1 MNKTWIKEH
10 WLEILL
16 CVGIVIQ
23 IGALAV
29 FNLTRLP
36 YESNYDSSC
45 AYAQIVEMWR
55 QKRILLKDWAYQTTL
70 GIDSPVLLGALF
82 YGITKN
88 AFTAFG
94 LANIVTV
101 IVYACLFYDILKQ
114 ADVKKNMRL
123 LAVLFLLTPYSTGQ
137 LGYMPMLFTSAG
149 SYAYKLLVPLLLI
162 DILVRMHKGQEIK
175 KYWYLIL
182 FATFFVFD
190 TAVSSGEYIV
200 TVIVYACL
208 FYDILKQ
215 ADVKKNMRLLAVL
228 FLLTPY
234 STGQLGYMPM
244 LFTSAGSYAYKLL
257 VPLLLIDI
265 LVRMHKGQE
274 IKKYW
279 YLILFATFFVFDTAV
294 SSGEYILLCAVLPLI
309 GYEILHVLIGNDIKQ
324 IFNKRLGFLI
334 LESAIYV
341 VGIKVGR
348 RTGIIESVGSQMM
361 LTKAKHFPSVIAK
374 CLTGIFQLFGGIP
387 DYEDIPVTQTYGMMY
402 LFRFFLAAVILAS
415 WIYLL
420 KHLKENEKYK
430 ELVGMITCIF
440 AVNLIVLIFANVNYA
455 TKTFEYR
462 YHLISMIPMILLTSI
477 AASDLWEKRKLLEQT
492 IVLVTIVLLLFVNV
506 YDYKN
511 YMRDCYNYQGD
522 MQGITLTAEQ
532 EGVHLII
539 TIGSE
544 SISMGRCMRNVN
556 PNVEISTWGGYNH
569 GVGWGASTYYF
580 DNAHLKTPYMV
591 LMTQKEY
598 ELMPK
603 QIAKQLEEVQVFG
616 IFRLY
621 RVKENVL
628 DGDNTLPQSGTNRD
642 FCYSSGYEYWGKMES
657 DGNVLSSGKK
667 ETVLRS
673 NKKKIEKDAT
683 YDIVVHYEVI
693 QAKEDSAATFRVRNA
708 QDEIIAEQEMPKDAT
723 KITIKDVSVITGM
736 EWVRYRINAEK
747 GSKIRIRSIETIAQ

>member
-1 MNKTWIKEH
+1 MMNKTWIKEH

-70 GIDSPVLLGALF
+70 GIDSPVLLGVLF

-101 IVYACLFYDILKQ
+101 IVYAF
-114 ADVKKNMRL
+114 
-123 LAVLFLLTPYSTGQ
+123 
-137 LGYMPMLFTSAG
+137 
-149 SYAYKLLVPLLLI
+149 
-162 DILVRMHKGQEIK
+162 
-175 KYWYLIL
+175 
-182 FATFFVFD
+182 
-190 TAVSSGEYIV
+190 
-200 TVIVYACL
+200 L

-673 NKKKIEKDAT
+673 NKKKIEKDAA
-683 YDIVVHYEVI
+683 YDIVVHYEVLKS
-693 QAKEDSAATFRVRNA
+693 KEDSAATFRVRNA
-708 QDEIIAEQEMPKDAT
+708 QDEIIAEQEMPSDAT

>member
-101 IVYACLFYDILKQ
+101 IVYAF
-114 ADVKKNMRL
+114 
-123 LAVLFLLTPYSTGQ
+123 
-137 LGYMPMLFTSAG
+137 
-149 SYAYKLLVPLLLI
+149 
-162 DILVRMHKGQEIK
+162 
-175 KYWYLIL
+175 
-182 FATFFVFD
+182 
-190 TAVSSGEYIV
+190 
-200 TVIVYACL
+200 L

-455 TKTFEYR
+455 AETFEYR

-591 LMTQKEY
+591 LMTQKDY
-598 ELMPK
+598 ELMPT
-603 QIAKQLEEVQVFG
+603 QIAKQLEEVQTFG
-616 IFRLY
+616 LFQLY

-673 NKKKIEKDAT
+673 NKKKIKRDAT
-683 YDIVVHYEVI
+683 YDMIVHYEVI
-693 QAKEDSAATFRVRNA
+693 QAKEDSAAVFRVRNA

-723 KITIKDVSVITGM
+723 EIRIRDVSVTQSM
-736 EWVRYRINAEK
+736 EWIRYRINAQK
-747 GSKIRIRSIETIAQ
+747 GSKIRIKSIETVAQ

>member
-94 LANIVTV
+94 LAN
-101 IVYACLFYDILKQ
+101 
-114 ADVKKNMRL
+114 
-123 LAVLFLLTPYSTGQ
+123 
-137 LGYMPMLFTSAG
+137 
-149 SYAYKLLVPLLLI
+149 
-162 DILVRMHKGQEIK
+162 
-175 KYWYLIL
+175 
-182 FATFFVFD
+182 
-190 TAVSSGEYIV
+190 IV

-462 YHLISMIPMILLTSI
+462 YHLISMITMILLTSI

>member
-101 IVYACLFYDILKQ
+101 IVYAFLFYDILKQ

-182 FATFFVFD
+182 F
-190 TAVSSGEYIV
+190 G
-200 TVIVYACL
+200 
-208 FYDILKQ
+208 
-215 ADVKKNMRLLAVL
+215 
-228 FLLTPY
+228 
-234 STGQLGYMPM
+234 
-244 LFTSAGSYAYKLL
+244 
-257 VPLLLIDI
+257 
-265 LVRMHKGQE
+265 
-274 IKKYW
+274 
-279 YLILFATFFVFDTAV
+279 TFFVFDTAV

-673 NKKKIEKDAT
+673 NKKKIEKDAA
-683 YDIVVHYEVI
+683 YDIVVYYEVLKS
-693 QAKEDSAATFRVRNA
+693 KEDSAATFRVRNA
-708 QDEIIAEQEMPKDAT
+708 QDEIIAEQEMPSDAT
-723 KITIKDVSVITGM
+723 KITIKDVSVTTGM

>member
-101 IVYACLFYDILKQ
+101 IVYAF
-114 ADVKKNMRL
+114 
-123 LAVLFLLTPYSTGQ
+123 
-137 LGYMPMLFTSAG
+137 
-149 SYAYKLLVPLLLI
+149 
-162 DILVRMHKGQEIK
+162 
-175 KYWYLIL
+175 
-182 FATFFVFD
+182 
-190 TAVSSGEYIV
+190 
-200 TVIVYACL
+200 L

-387 DYEDIPVTQTYGMMY
+387 DYEDIPITQTYGMMY

-455 TKTFEYR
+455 TETFEFR

-511 YMRDCYNYQGD
+511 YMRDCYNDQGD

-616 IFRLY
+616 IFQLY

-673 NKKKIEKDAT
+673 NKKKIEKDAA
-683 YDIVVHYEVI
+683 YDIVVHYEVLKS
-693 QAKEDSAATFRVRNA
+693 KEDSAATFRVRNA

-723 KITIKDVSVITGM
+723 EITIKDVSVITGM

>member
-101 IVYACLFYDILKQ
+101 IVYAF
-114 ADVKKNMRL
+114 
-123 LAVLFLLTPYSTGQ
+123 
-137 LGYMPMLFTSAG
+137 
-149 SYAYKLLVPLLLI
+149 
-162 DILVRMHKGQEIK
+162 
-175 KYWYLIL
+175 
-182 FATFFVFD
+182 
-190 TAVSSGEYIV
+190 
-200 TVIVYACL
+200 L

-598 ELMPK
+598 ELMLK

-673 NKKKIEKDAT
+673 NKKKIKRDAT
-683 YDIVVHYEVI
+683 YDMIVHYEVI
-693 QAKEDSAATFRVRNA
+693 QAKEDNAAVFRIRNA
-708 QDEIIAEQEMPKDAT
+708 QDEIIAEQEMPSDAT
-723 KITIKDVSVITGM
+723 EIRIRDVSVTQSM
-736 EWVRYRINAEK
+736 EWIRYRINAQK
-747 GSKIRIRSIETIAQ
+747 GSKIRIKSIETVAQ

>member
-162 DILVRMHKGQEIK
+162 DILVRMHKGQK
-175 KYWYLIL
+175 
-182 FATFFVFD
+182 
-190 TAVSSGEYIV
+190 
-200 TVIVYACL
+200 
-208 FYDILKQ
+208 
-215 ADVKKNMRLLAVL
+215 
-228 FLLTPY
+228 
-234 STGQLGYMPM
+234 
-244 LFTSAGSYAYKLL
+244 
-257 VPLLLIDI
+257 
-265 LVRMHKGQE
+265 

-324 IFNKRLGFLI
+324 IFSKRLGFLI

-420 KHLKENEKYK
+420 KHLNENEKYK

-455 TKTFEYR
+455 TETFEFR

-511 YMRDCYNYQGD
+511 YMKDCYNYQGD
-522 MQGITLTAEQ
+522 MQGITFTAEQ

-616 IFRLY
+616 IFQLY

-673 NKKKIEKDAT
+673 NKKKIEKDAA
-683 YDIVVHYEVI
+683 YDIVVHYEVLKS
-693 QAKEDSAATFRVRNA
+693 KEDSAATFRVRNA

-723 KITIKDVSVITGM
+723 EITIKDVSVITGM

>member
-190 TAVSSGEYIV
+190 TAVSSGEYI
-200 TVIVYACL
+200 
-208 FYDILKQ
+208 
-215 ADVKKNMRLLAVL
+215 
-228 FLLTPY
+228 
-234 STGQLGYMPM
+234 
-244 LFTSAGSYAYKLL
+244 
-257 VPLLLIDI
+257 
-265 LVRMHKGQE
+265 
-274 IKKYW
+274 
-279 YLILFATFFVFDTAV
+279 
-294 SSGEYILLCAVLPLI
+294 LLCAVLPLV

-430 ELVGMITCIF
+430 GLGGRITCIF

-539 TIGSE
+539 AIGSE

-603 QIAKQLEEVQVFG
+603 QIAKQLEEVQTFG
-616 IFRLY
+616 LFQLY

-673 NKKKIEKDAT
+673 NKKKIKRDAT
-683 YDIVVHYEVI
+683 YDMIVHYEVI
-693 QAKEDSAATFRVRNA
+693 QAKEDSAAVFRVRNA

-723 KITIKDVSVITGM
+723 EIRIRDVSVTQSM
-736 EWVRYRINAEK
+736 EWIRYRINAQK
-747 GSKIRIRSIETIAQ
+747 GSKIRIKSIETVAQ

>member
-70 GIDSPVLLGALF
+70 GIDSPVLLGVLF

-101 IVYACLFYDILKQ
+101 IVYAF
-114 ADVKKNMRL
+114 
-123 LAVLFLLTPYSTGQ
+123 
-137 LGYMPMLFTSAG
+137 
-149 SYAYKLLVPLLLI
+149 
-162 DILVRMHKGQEIK
+162 
-175 KYWYLIL
+175 
-182 FATFFVFD
+182 
-190 TAVSSGEYIV
+190 
-200 TVIVYACL
+200 L

-462 YHLISMIPMILLTSI
+462 YQHDTDDPADLHCSI
-477 AASDLWEKRKLLEQT
+477 GLMGKEK
-492 IVLVTIVLLLFVNV
+492 
-506 YDYKN
+506 
-511 YMRDCYNYQGD
+511 
-522 MQGITLTAEQ
+522 TLRAD
-532 EGVHLII
+532 H
-539 TIGSE
+539 
-544 SISMGRCMRNVN
+544 C
-556 PNVEISTWGGYNH
+556 
-569 GVGWGASTYYF
+569 
-580 DNAHLKTPYMV
+580 
-591 LMTQKEY
+591 
-598 ELMPK
+598 
-603 QIAKQLEEVQVFG
+603 
-616 IFRLY
+616 
-621 RVKENVL
+621 
-628 DGDNTLPQSGTNRD
+628 
-642 FCYSSGYEYWGKMES
+642 SGY
-657 DGNVLSSGKK
+657 D
-667 ETVLRS
+667 RS
-673 NKKKIEKDAT
+673 F
-683 YDIVVHYEVI
+683 IVC
-693 QAKEDSAATFRVRNA
+693 QRL
-708 QDEIIAEQEMPKDAT
+708 
-723 KITIKDVSVITGM
+723 
-736 EWVRYRINAEK
+736 
-747 GSKIRIRSIETIAQ
+747 

>member
-101 IVYACLFYDILKQ
+101 IVYAF
-114 ADVKKNMRL
+114 
-123 LAVLFLLTPYSTGQ
+123 
-137 LGYMPMLFTSAG
+137 
-149 SYAYKLLVPLLLI
+149 
-162 DILVRMHKGQEIK
+162 
-175 KYWYLIL
+175 
-182 FATFFVFD
+182 
-190 TAVSSGEYIV
+190 
-200 TVIVYACL
+200 L

-477 AASDLWEKRKLLEQT
+477 AALDLWEKRKLLEQT

-673 NKKKIEKDAT
+673 NKKKIKRDAT
-683 YDIVVHYEVI
+683 YDMIVHYEVI
-693 QAKEDSAATFRVRNA
+693 QAKEDNAAVFRIRNA

-723 KITIKDVSVITGM
+723 EIRIRDVSVTQSM
-736 EWVRYRINAEK
+736 EWIRYRINSQK
-747 GSKIRIRSIETIAQ
+747 GSKIRIKSIETVAQ

>member
-162 DILVRMHKGQEIK
+162 DILVRMHKGQK
-175 KYWYLIL
+175 
-182 FATFFVFD
+182 
-190 TAVSSGEYIV
+190 
-200 TVIVYACL
+200 
-208 FYDILKQ
+208 
-215 ADVKKNMRLLAVL
+215 
-228 FLLTPY
+228 
-234 STGQLGYMPM
+234 
-244 LFTSAGSYAYKLL
+244 
-257 VPLLLIDI
+257 
-265 LVRMHKGQE
+265 

-673 NKKKIEKDAT
+673 NKKKIKRDAT
-683 YDIVVHYEVI
+683 YDMIVHYEVI
-693 QAKEDSAATFRVRNA
+693 QAKEDSAAVFRVRNA

-723 KITIKDVSVITGM
+723 EIRIKDVSVTTGM
-736 EWVRYRINAEK
+736 EWIRYRVNAEK
-747 GSKIRIRSIETIAQ
+747 GSKIRIKSIETIAQ

>member
-101 IVYACLFYDILKQ
+101 IVYAF
-114 ADVKKNMRL
+114 
-123 LAVLFLLTPYSTGQ
+123 
-137 LGYMPMLFTSAG
+137 
-149 SYAYKLLVPLLLI
+149 
-162 DILVRMHKGQEIK
+162 
-175 KYWYLIL
+175 
-182 FATFFVFD
+182 
-190 TAVSSGEYIV
+190 
-200 TVIVYACL
+200 L

-657 DGNVLSSGKK
+657 DGTVLSSGKK

-673 NKKKIEKDAT
+673 NKKKIKRDAT
-683 YDIVVHYEVI
+683 YDMIVHYEVI
-693 QAKEDSAATFRVRNA
+693 QAKEDSAAVFRVRNA

-723 KITIKDVSVITGM
+723 EIRIRDVSVTQSM
-736 EWVRYRINAEK
+736 EWIRYRINAQK
-747 GSKIRIRSIETIAQ
+747 GSKIRIKSIETVAQ

>member
-162 DILVRMHKGQEIK
+162 DILVRMHKGQK
-175 KYWYLIL
+175 
-182 FATFFVFD
+182 
-190 TAVSSGEYIV
+190 
-200 TVIVYACL
+200 
-208 FYDILKQ
+208 
-215 ADVKKNMRLLAVL
+215 
-228 FLLTPY
+228 
-234 STGQLGYMPM
+234 
-244 LFTSAGSYAYKLL
+244 
-257 VPLLLIDI
+257 
-265 LVRMHKGQE
+265 

-294 SSGEYILLCAVLPLI
+294 SSGEYILLCAVVPLI

-324 IFNKRLGFLI
+324 IFSKRLGFLI

-420 KHLKENEKYK
+420 KHLKENAKYK

-616 IFRLY
+616 IFQLY

-673 NKKKIEKDAT
+673 NKKKIEKDAA
-683 YDIVVHYEVI
+683 YDIVVHYEVLKS
-693 QAKEDSAATFRVRNA
+693 KEDSAATFRVRNA

>member
-101 IVYACLFYDILKQ
+101 IVYAF
-114 ADVKKNMRL
+114 
-123 LAVLFLLTPYSTGQ
+123 
-137 LGYMPMLFTSAG
+137 
-149 SYAYKLLVPLLLI
+149 
-162 DILVRMHKGQEIK
+162 
-175 KYWYLIL
+175 
-182 FATFFVFD
+182 
-190 TAVSSGEYIV
+190 
-200 TVIVYACL
+200 L

-673 NKKKIEKDAT
+673 NKKKIEKDAA
-683 YDIVVHYEVI
+683 YDIVVHYEVLKS
-693 QAKEDSAATFRVRNA
+693 KEDSAATFRVRNA

>member
-10 WLEILL
+10 WLEVLL

-94 LANIVTV
+94 LAN
-101 IVYACLFYDILKQ
+101 
-114 ADVKKNMRL
+114 
-123 LAVLFLLTPYSTGQ
+123 
-137 LGYMPMLFTSAG
+137 
-149 SYAYKLLVPLLLI
+149 
-162 DILVRMHKGQEIK
+162 
-175 KYWYLIL
+175 
-182 FATFFVFD
+182 
-190 TAVSSGEYIV
+190 IV

-455 TKTFEYR
+455 TETFEFR

-492 IVLVTIVLLLFVNV
+492 VVLATIALLLFVNV
-506 YDYKN
+506 YGYKN
-511 YMRDCYNYQGD
+511 YMKDCYNYQGD
-522 MQGITLTAEQ
+522 MQAITLTAEQ

-673 NKKKIEKDAT
+673 NKKKIEKDAA
-683 YDIVVHYEVI
+683 YDIVVHYEVLKS
-693 QAKEDSAATFRVRNA
+693 KEDSAATFRVRNA

>member
-70 GIDSPVLLGALF
+70 GIDSPVLLGVLF

-101 IVYACLFYDILKQ
+101 IVYAF
-114 ADVKKNMRL
+114 
-123 LAVLFLLTPYSTGQ
+123 
-137 LGYMPMLFTSAG
+137 
-149 SYAYKLLVPLLLI
+149 
-162 DILVRMHKGQEIK
+162 
-175 KYWYLIL
+175 
-182 FATFFVFD
+182 
-190 TAVSSGEYIV
+190 
-200 TVIVYACL
+200 L

-673 NKKKIEKDAT
+673 NKKKIEKDAA
-683 YDIVVHYEVI
+683 YDIVVHYEVLKS
-693 QAKEDSAATFRVRNA
+693 KEDSAATFRVRNA
-708 QDEIIAEQEMPKDAT
+708 QDEIIAEQEMPSDAT

-747 GSKIRIRSIETIAQ
+747 GSKIRIKSIETVAQ

>member
-101 IVYACLFYDILKQ
+101 IVYAF
-114 ADVKKNMRL
+114 
-123 LAVLFLLTPYSTGQ
+123 
-137 LGYMPMLFTSAG
+137 
-149 SYAYKLLVPLLLI
+149 
-162 DILVRMHKGQEIK
+162 
-175 KYWYLIL
+175 
-182 FATFFVFD
+182 
-190 TAVSSGEYIV
+190 
-200 TVIVYACL
+200 L

-522 MQGITLTAEQ
+522 MQGITLMAEQ

>member
-94 LANIVTV
+94 LAN
-101 IVYACLFYDILKQ
+101 
-114 ADVKKNMRL
+114 
-123 LAVLFLLTPYSTGQ
+123 
-137 LGYMPMLFTSAG
+137 
-149 SYAYKLLVPLLLI
+149 
-162 DILVRMHKGQEIK
+162 
-175 KYWYLIL
+175 
-182 FATFFVFD
+182 
-190 TAVSSGEYIV
+190 IV

-544 SISMGRCMRNVN
+544 SLSMGRCMRNVN

-673 NKKKIEKDAT
+673 NKKKIEKDAA
-683 YDIVVHYEVI
+683 YDIVVHYEVLKS
-693 QAKEDSAATFRVRNA
+693 KEDSAATFRVRNA
-708 QDEIIAEQEMPKDAT
+708 QDEIIAEQEMPSDAT

>member
-101 IVYACLFYDILKQ
+101 IVYAF
-114 ADVKKNMRL
+114 
-123 LAVLFLLTPYSTGQ
+123 
-137 LGYMPMLFTSAG
+137 
-149 SYAYKLLVPLLLI
+149 
-162 DILVRMHKGQEIK
+162 
-175 KYWYLIL
+175 
-182 FATFFVFD
+182 
-190 TAVSSGEYIV
+190 
-200 TVIVYACL
+200 L

-455 TKTFEYR
+455 TETFEFR

-511 YMRDCYNYQGD
+511 YMRDCYNDQGD

-616 IFRLY
+616 IFQLY

-673 NKKKIEKDAT
+673 NKKKIEKDAA
-683 YDIVVHYEVI
+683 YDIVVHYEVLKS
-693 QAKEDSAATFRVRNA
+693 KEDSAATFRVRNA

-723 KITIKDVSVITGM
+723 EITIKDVSVITGM
-736 EWVRYRINAEK
+736 EWVRYRINAQK
-747 GSKIRIRSIETIAQ
+747 GSKIRIKSIETVAQ

>member
-94 LANIVTV
+94 LAN
-101 IVYACLFYDILKQ
+101 
-114 ADVKKNMRL
+114 
-123 LAVLFLLTPYSTGQ
+123 
-137 LGYMPMLFTSAG
+137 
-149 SYAYKLLVPLLLI
+149 
-162 DILVRMHKGQEIK
+162 
-175 KYWYLIL
+175 
-182 FATFFVFD
+182 
-190 TAVSSGEYIV
+190 IV

-591 LMTQKEY
+591 LKTQKEY

>member
-101 IVYACLFYDILKQ
+101 IVYVFLFYDILKQ
-114 ADVKKNMRL
+114 ADVAKNMRL

-175 KYWYLIL
+175 KYWYL
-182 FATFFVFD
+182 V
-190 TAVSSGEYIV
+190 
-200 TVIVYACL
+200 
-208 FYDILKQ
+208 
-215 ADVKKNMRLLAVL
+215 
-228 FLLTPY
+228 
-234 STGQLGYMPM
+234 
-244 LFTSAGSYAYKLL
+244 
-257 VPLLLIDI
+257 
-265 LVRMHKGQE
+265 
-274 IKKYW
+274 
-279 YLILFATFFVFDTAV
+279 LFATFFVFDTAV
-294 SSGEYILLCAVLPLI
+294 SSGEYILLCAILPLI

-324 IFNKRLGFLI
+324 IFNKRFGFLI

-374 CLTGIFQLFGGIP
+374 CLTGIFQLFAGIP

-673 NKKKIEKDAT
+673 NKKKIEKDAA
-683 YDIVVHYEVI
+683 YDIVVHYEVLKS
-693 QAKEDSAATFRVRNA
+693 KEDSAATFRVRNA

-723 KITIKDVSVITGM
+723 EIRIRDVSVTQSM
-736 EWVRYRINAEK
+736 EWIRYRINAQK
-747 GSKIRIRSIETIAQ
+747 GSKIRIKSIETVAQ

>member
-94 LANIVTV
+94 LAN
-101 IVYACLFYDILKQ
+101 
-114 ADVKKNMRL
+114 
-123 LAVLFLLTPYSTGQ
+123 
-137 LGYMPMLFTSAG
+137 
-149 SYAYKLLVPLLLI
+149 
-162 DILVRMHKGQEIK
+162 
-175 KYWYLIL
+175 
-182 FATFFVFD
+182 
-190 TAVSSGEYIV
+190 IV

-402 LFRFFLAAVILAS
+402 LFRFFLAAVMLAS
-415 WIYLL
+415 LIYLL
-420 KHLKENEKYK
+420 QHLKENEKYK

-455 TKTFEYR
+455 TETFEFR

-673 NKKKIEKDAT
+673 NKKKIKRDAT
-683 YDIVVHYEVI
+683 YDMIVHYEVI
-693 QAKEDSAATFRVRNA
+693 QAKEDNAAVFRIRNA

-723 KITIKDVSVITGM
+723 EIRIRDVSVTQSM
-736 EWVRYRINAEK
+736 EWIRYRINSQK
-747 GSKIRIRSIETIAQ
+747 GSKIRIKSIETVAQ

>member
-70 GIDSPVLLGALF
+70 GIDSPVLLGVLF

-94 LANIVTV
+94 LAN
-101 IVYACLFYDILKQ
+101 
-114 ADVKKNMRL
+114 
-123 LAVLFLLTPYSTGQ
+123 
-137 LGYMPMLFTSAG
+137 
-149 SYAYKLLVPLLLI
+149 
-162 DILVRMHKGQEIK
+162 
-175 KYWYLIL
+175 
-182 FATFFVFD
+182 
-190 TAVSSGEYIV
+190 IV

>member
-94 LANIVTV
+94 LAN
-101 IVYACLFYDILKQ
+101 
-114 ADVKKNMRL
+114 
-123 LAVLFLLTPYSTGQ
+123 
-137 LGYMPMLFTSAG
+137 
-149 SYAYKLLVPLLLI
+149 
-162 DILVRMHKGQEIK
+162 
-175 KYWYLIL
+175 
-182 FATFFVFD
+182 
-190 TAVSSGEYIV
+190 IV

-683 YDIVVHYEVI
+683 YDIVVHYEVLKS
-693 QAKEDSAATFRVRNA
+693 KEDSAATFRVRNA

-723 KITIKDVSVITGM
+723 EIRIRDVSVTQSM
-736 EWVRYRINAEK
+736 EWIRYRINAQK
-747 GSKIRIRSIETIAQ
+747 GSKIRIKSIETVAQ

>member
-70 GIDSPVLLGALF
+70 GIDSPVLLGVLF

-101 IVYACLFYDILKQ
+101 IVYAF
-114 ADVKKNMRL
+114 
-123 LAVLFLLTPYSTGQ
+123 
-137 LGYMPMLFTSAG
+137 
-149 SYAYKLLVPLLLI
+149 
-162 DILVRMHKGQEIK
+162 
-175 KYWYLIL
+175 
-182 FATFFVFD
+182 
-190 TAVSSGEYIV
+190 
-200 TVIVYACL
+200 L

-603 QIAKQLEEVQVFG
+603 QIARQLEEVQVFG

-673 NKKKIEKDAT
+673 NKKKIEKDAA
-683 YDIVVHYEVI
+683 YDIVVHYEVLKS
-693 QAKEDSAATFRVRNA
+693 KEDSAATFRVRNA
-708 QDEIIAEQEMPKDAT
+708 QDEIIAEQEMPSDAT

>member
-101 IVYACLFYDILKQ
+101 IIYVGLFYDILKQ
-114 ADVKKNMRL
+114 ADV
-123 LAVLFLLTPYSTGQ
+123 A
-137 LGYMPMLFTSAG
+137 
-149 SYAYKLLVPLLLI
+149 
-162 DILVRMHKGQEIK
+162 
-175 KYWYLIL
+175 
-182 FATFFVFD
+182 
-190 TAVSSGEYIV
+190 
-200 TVIVYACL
+200 
-208 FYDILKQ
+208 
-215 ADVKKNMRLLAVL
+215 KNMRLLAVL

-673 NKKKIEKDAT
+673 NKKKIKRDAT
-683 YDIVVHYEVI
+683 YDMIVHYEVI
-693 QAKEDSAATFRVRNA
+693 QAKEDNAAVFRIRNA

-723 KITIKDVSVITGM
+723 EIRIRDVSVTQSM
-736 EWVRYRINAEK
+736 EWIRYRINAQK
-747 GSKIRIRSIETIAQ
+747 GSKIRIKSIETVAQ

>member
-70 GIDSPVLLGALF
+70 GIDSPVLLGVLF

-101 IVYACLFYDILKQ
+101 IVYAF
-114 ADVKKNMRL
+114 
-123 LAVLFLLTPYSTGQ
+123 
-137 LGYMPMLFTSAG
+137 
-149 SYAYKLLVPLLLI
+149 
-162 DILVRMHKGQEIK
+162 
-175 KYWYLIL
+175 
-182 FATFFVFD
+182 
-190 TAVSSGEYIV
+190 
-200 TVIVYACL
+200 L

-667 ETVLRS
+667 ETILRS
-673 NKKKIEKDAT
+673 NKKKIEKDAA
-683 YDIVVHYEVI
+683 YDIVVHYEVLKS
-693 QAKEDSAATFRVRNA
+693 KEDSAATFRVRNA
-708 QDEIIAEQEMPKDAT
+708 QDEIIAEQEMPSDAT

>member
-190 TAVSSGEYIV
+190 TAVSSGEYI
-200 TVIVYACL
+200 
-208 FYDILKQ
+208 
-215 ADVKKNMRLLAVL
+215 
-228 FLLTPY
+228 
-234 STGQLGYMPM
+234 
-244 LFTSAGSYAYKLL
+244 
-257 VPLLLIDI
+257 
-265 LVRMHKGQE
+265 
-274 IKKYW
+274 
-279 YLILFATFFVFDTAV
+279 
-294 SSGEYILLCAVLPLI
+294 LLCAVLPLV

-387 DYEDIPVTQTYGMMY
+387 DYEDIPVTQTYGLMY

-603 QIAKQLEEVQVFG
+603 QIAKQLEEVQTFG
-616 IFRLY
+616 LFQLY

-673 NKKKIEKDAT
+673 NKKKIKRDAT
-683 YDIVVHYEVI
+683 YDMIVHYEVI
-693 QAKEDSAATFRVRNA
+693 QAKEDSAAVFRVRNA

-723 KITIKDVSVITGM
+723 EIRIRDVSVTQSM
-736 EWVRYRINAEK
+736 EWIRYRINAQK
-747 GSKIRIRSIETIAQ
+747 GSKIRIKSIETVAQ

>member
-70 GIDSPVLLGALF
+70 GIDSPVLLGVLF

-101 IVYACLFYDILKQ
+101 IVYAFLFYDILKQ

-190 TAVSSGEYIV
+190 TAVSSGEYI
-200 TVIVYACL
+200 
-208 FYDILKQ
+208 
-215 ADVKKNMRLLAVL
+215 M
-228 FLLTPY
+228 
-234 STGQLGYMPM
+234 
-244 LFTSAGSYAYKLL
+244 
-257 VPLLLIDI
+257 
-265 LVRMHKGQE
+265 
-274 IKKYW
+274 
-279 YLILFATFFVFDTAV
+279 
-294 SSGEYILLCAVLPLI
+294 LCAVLPLI

-455 TKTFEYR
+455 TETFEFR

-511 YMRDCYNYQGD
+511 YMRDCYNNQGD

-673 NKKKIEKDAT
+673 NKKKIEKDAA
-683 YDIVVHYEVI
+683 YDIVVHYEVLKS
-693 QAKEDSAATFRVRNA
+693 KEDSAATFRVRNA

-723 KITIKDVSVITGM
+723 EIRIRDVSVTQSM
-736 EWVRYRINAEK
+736 EWIRYRINAQK
-747 GSKIRIRSIETIAQ
+747 GSKIRIKSIETVAQ

>member
-101 IVYACLFYDILKQ
+101 IVYAF
-114 ADVKKNMRL
+114 
-123 LAVLFLLTPYSTGQ
+123 
-137 LGYMPMLFTSAG
+137 
-149 SYAYKLLVPLLLI
+149 
-162 DILVRMHKGQEIK
+162 
-175 KYWYLIL
+175 
-182 FATFFVFD
+182 
-190 TAVSSGEYIV
+190 
-200 TVIVYACL
+200 L

-673 NKKKIEKDAT
+673 NKKKIKRDAT
-683 YDIVVHYEVI
+683 YDMIVHYEVI
-693 QAKEDSAATFRVRNA
+693 QAKEDNAAVFRIRNA
-708 QDEIIAEQEMPKDAT
+708 QDEIIAEQEMPSDAT
-723 KITIKDVSVITGM
+723 EIRIRDVSVTQSM
-736 EWVRYRINAEK
+736 EWIRYRINAQK
-747 GSKIRIRSIETIAQ
+747 GSKIRIKSIETVAQ

>member
-162 DILVRMHKGQEIK
+162 DILVRMHKGQK
-175 KYWYLIL
+175 
-182 FATFFVFD
+182 
-190 TAVSSGEYIV
+190 
-200 TVIVYACL
+200 
-208 FYDILKQ
+208 
-215 ADVKKNMRLLAVL
+215 
-228 FLLTPY
+228 
-234 STGQLGYMPM
+234 
-244 LFTSAGSYAYKLL
+244 
-257 VPLLLIDI
+257 
-265 LVRMHKGQE
+265 

-324 IFNKRLGFLI
+324 IFSKRLGFLI

-361 LTKAKHFPSVIAK
+361 LTKSKHFPSVIAK

-420 KHLKENEKYK
+420 KHLKENAKYK

-616 IFRLY
+616 IFQLY

-673 NKKKIEKDAT
+673 NKKKIEKDAA
-683 YDIVVHYEVI
+683 YDIVVHYEVLKS
-693 QAKEDSAATFRVRNA
+693 KEDSAATFRVRNA

>member
-94 LANIVTV
+94 LAN
-101 IVYACLFYDILKQ
+101 
-114 ADVKKNMRL
+114 
-123 LAVLFLLTPYSTGQ
+123 
-137 LGYMPMLFTSAG
+137 
-149 SYAYKLLVPLLLI
+149 
-162 DILVRMHKGQEIK
+162 
-175 KYWYLIL
+175 
-182 FATFFVFD
+182 
-190 TAVSSGEYIV
+190 IV

-420 KHLKENEKYK
+420 KHLKENAKYK

-616 IFRLY
+616 IFQLY

-673 NKKKIEKDAT
+673 NKKKIEKDAA
-683 YDIVVHYEVI
+683 YDIVVHYEVLKS
-693 QAKEDSAATFRVRNA
+693 KEDSAATFRVRNA

>member
-94 LANIVTV
+94 LAN
-101 IVYACLFYDILKQ
+101 
-114 ADVKKNMRL
+114 
-123 LAVLFLLTPYSTGQ
+123 
-137 LGYMPMLFTSAG
+137 
-149 SYAYKLLVPLLLI
+149 
-162 DILVRMHKGQEIK
+162 
-175 KYWYLIL
+175 
-182 FATFFVFD
+182 
-190 TAVSSGEYIV
+190 IV

-569 GVGWGASTYYF
+569 GVGWGASTYHF

>member
-101 IVYACLFYDILKQ
+101 IVYAF
-114 ADVKKNMRL
+114 
-123 LAVLFLLTPYSTGQ
+123 
-137 LGYMPMLFTSAG
+137 
-149 SYAYKLLVPLLLI
+149 
-162 DILVRMHKGQEIK
+162 
-175 KYWYLIL
+175 
-182 FATFFVFD
+182 
-190 TAVSSGEYIV
+190 
-200 TVIVYACL
+200 L

-616 IFRLY
+616 IFQLY

-673 NKKKIEKDAT
+673 NKKKIEKDAA
-683 YDIVVHYEVI
+683 YDIVVHYEVLKS
-693 QAKEDSAATFRVRNA
+693 KEDSAATFRVRNA

-723 KITIKDVSVITGM
+723 EITIKDVSVITGM

>member
-162 DILVRMHKGQEIK
+162 DILVRMHKGQKIK

-182 FATFFVFD
+182 FASFFVFD
-190 TAVSSGEYIV
+190 TA
-200 TVIVYACL
+200 
-208 FYDILKQ
+208 F
-215 ADVKKNMRLLAVL
+215 
-228 FLLTPY
+228 
-234 STGQLGYMPM
+234 
-244 LFTSAGSYAYKLL
+244 
-257 VPLLLIDI
+257 
-265 LVRMHKGQE
+265 
-274 IKKYW
+274 
-279 YLILFATFFVFDTAV
+279 
-294 SSGEYILLCAVLPLI
+294 SSGEYILLCAILPLI

-455 TKTFEYR
+455 TETFEFR

-511 YMRDCYNYQGD
+511 YMRDCYNNQGD

-673 NKKKIEKDAT
+673 NKKKIEKDAA
-683 YDIVVHYEVI
+683 YDMIVHYEVI
-693 QAKEDSAATFRVRNA
+693 QAKEDNAAVFRIRNA
-708 QDEIIAEQEMPKDAT
+708 QDEIIAEQEMPSDAT
-723 KITIKDVSVITGM
+723 EIRIRDVSVTQSM
-736 EWVRYRINAEK
+736 EWIRYRINAQK
-747 GSKIRIRSIETIAQ
+747 GSKIRIKSIETVAQ

>member
-70 GIDSPVLLGALF
+70 GIDSPVLLGVLF

-101 IVYACLFYDILKQ
+101 IVYAFLFYDILKQ
-114 ADVKKNMRL
+114 ADV
-123 LAVLFLLTPYSTGQ
+123 A
-137 LGYMPMLFTSAG
+137 
-149 SYAYKLLVPLLLI
+149 
-162 DILVRMHKGQEIK
+162 
-175 KYWYLIL
+175 
-182 FATFFVFD
+182 
-190 TAVSSGEYIV
+190 
-200 TVIVYACL
+200 
-208 FYDILKQ
+208 
-215 ADVKKNMRLLAVL
+215 KNMRLLAVL

-603 QIAKQLEEVQVFG
+603 QIAKQLEEVQTFG
-616 IFRLY
+616 LFQLY

-673 NKKKIEKDAT
+673 NKKKIKRDAT
-683 YDIVVHYEVI
+683 YDMIVHYEVI
-693 QAKEDSAATFRVRNA
+693 QAKEDSAAVFRVRNA

-723 KITIKDVSVITGM
+723 EIRIRDVSVTQSM
-736 EWVRYRINAEK
+736 EWIRYRINAQK
-747 GSKIRIRSIETIAQ
+747 GSKIRIKSIETVAQ

>member
-114 ADVKKNMRL
+114 ADV
-123 LAVLFLLTPYSTGQ
+123 A
-137 LGYMPMLFTSAG
+137 
-149 SYAYKLLVPLLLI
+149 
-162 DILVRMHKGQEIK
+162 
-175 KYWYLIL
+175 
-182 FATFFVFD
+182 
-190 TAVSSGEYIV
+190 
-200 TVIVYACL
+200 
-208 FYDILKQ
+208 
-215 ADVKKNMRLLAVL
+215 KNMRLLAVL

-455 TKTFEYR
+455 TETFEYR

-492 IVLVTIVLLLFVNV
+492 VVLATIALLLFVNV
-506 YDYKN
+506 YGYKN
-511 YMRDCYNYQGD
+511 YMKDCYNYQGD
-522 MQGITLTAEQ
+522 MQAITLTAEQ

-673 NKKKIEKDAT
+673 NKKKIKRDAT
-683 YDIVVHYEVI
+683 YDMIVHYEVI
-693 QAKEDSAATFRVRNA
+693 QAKEDNAAVFRIRNA

-723 KITIKDVSVITGM
+723 EIRIRDVSVTQSM
-736 EWVRYRINAEK
+736 EWIRYRINSQK
-747 GSKIRIRSIETIAQ
+747 GSKIRIKSIETVAQ

>member
-162 DILVRMHKGQEIK
+162 DILVRMHKGQK
-175 KYWYLIL
+175 
-182 FATFFVFD
+182 
-190 TAVSSGEYIV
+190 
-200 TVIVYACL
+200 
-208 FYDILKQ
+208 
-215 ADVKKNMRLLAVL
+215 
-228 FLLTPY
+228 
-234 STGQLGYMPM
+234 
-244 LFTSAGSYAYKLL
+244 
-257 VPLLLIDI
+257 
-265 LVRMHKGQE
+265 

-673 NKKKIEKDAT
+673 NKKKIKRDAT
-683 YDIVVHYEVI
+683 YDMIVHYEVI
-693 QAKEDSAATFRVRNA
+693 QAKEDRAAVFRVRNA

-723 KITIKDVSVITGM
+723 EIRIRDVSVTQSM
-736 EWVRYRINAEK
+736 EWIRYRINAQK
-747 GSKIRIRSIETIAQ
+747 GSKIRIKSIETVAQ

>member
-1 MNKTWIKEH
+1 MNKTWVKEH

-101 IVYACLFYDILKQ
+101 IVYAFLFYDILKQ
-114 ADVKKNMRL
+114 ADVAKNMRL

-162 DILVRMHKGQEIK
+162 D
-175 KYWYLIL
+175 
-182 FATFFVFD
+182 
-190 TAVSSGEYIV
+190 
-200 TVIVYACL
+200 
-208 FYDILKQ
+208 
-215 ADVKKNMRLLAVL
+215 N
-228 FLLTPY
+228 
-234 STGQLGYMPM
+234 
-244 LFTSAGSYAYKLL
+244 
-257 VPLLLIDI
+257 

-603 QIAKQLEEVQVFG
+603 QIAKQLEEAQVFG

-673 NKKKIEKDAT
+673 NKKKIEKDAA
-683 YDIVVHYEVI
+683 YDIVVHYEVLKS
-693 QAKEDSAATFRVRNA
+693 KEDSAATFRVRNA

>member
-101 IVYACLFYDILKQ
+101 IVYAF
-114 ADVKKNMRL
+114 
-123 LAVLFLLTPYSTGQ
+123 
-137 LGYMPMLFTSAG
+137 
-149 SYAYKLLVPLLLI
+149 
-162 DILVRMHKGQEIK
+162 
-175 KYWYLIL
+175 
-182 FATFFVFD
+182 
-190 TAVSSGEYIV
+190 
-200 TVIVYACL
+200 L

-628 DGDNTLPQSGTNRD
+628 DGDNTLQQSGTNRD

-673 NKKKIEKDAT
+673 NKKKIKRDAT
-683 YDIVVHYEVI
+683 YDMIVHYEVI
-693 QAKEDSAATFRVRNA
+693 QAKEDNAAVFRIRNA
-708 QDEIIAEQEMPKDAT
+708 QDEIIAEQEMPSDAT
-723 KITIKDVSVITGM
+723 EIRIRDVSVTQSM
-736 EWVRYRINAEK
+736 EWIRYRINAQK
-747 GSKIRIRSIETIAQ
+747 GSKIRIKSIETVAQ